1 MPPRATSTLDD
12 RDDSSVKLVV
22 GLGNPG
28 RQYARTRHNVGFRA
42 VQAVARLWDCSS
54 PRGAFGGKTY
64 DARPMRGQDRS
75 RRVVLLQPHTFMN
88 CSGQAVKGMVSFYKA
103 DLDDLLVVLDDI
115 ALPLGALRMRAVG
128 SAGGHNGLADVLMHL
143 GSQEVPRLRIGV
155 GAPLENMDAADFV
168 LGPFGSDET
177 EIIERAV
184 NLAARAVEDWV
195 FSGIDYVMDNYNQKV
210 EPQDPKIRDTRQ

>member
-1 MPPRATSTLDD
+1 MDD

-128 SAGGHNGLADVLMHL
+128 SAGGLSSTVSENTYTPSCD
-143 GSQEVPRLRIGV
+143 GV
-155 GAPLENMDAADFV
+155 KSAFFSSAPSMV
-168 LGPFGSDET
+168 TSSSGPET
-177 EIIERAV
+177 
-184 NLAARAVEDWV
+184 
-195 FSGIDYVMDNYNQKV
+195 
-210 EPQDPKIRDTRQ
+210 